1 VGSLQTAP
9 TPRPY
14 NPRIELDGA
23 LERGHLDHA
32 ILLAREVTDGSR
44 RPIPLDVALRFLSVV
59 AMERPE
65 QHDAWALRWLVRW
78 IAEAPDATID
88 RTAEV
93 ACSLADAHREPLA
106 LDSIRRS
113 LS

>member
-1 VGSLQTAP
+1 MG
-9 TPRPY
+9 PRPY

-44 RPIPLDVALRFLSVV
+44 RPIPLDVALRFLPLV
-59 AMERPE
+59 ATERGA
-65 QHDAWALRWLVRW
+65 QYDGWALRWLVRW
-78 IAEAPDATID
+78 ITETPDVTID
-88 RTAEV
+88 RAVEV